1 MTVETIISS
10 LSQEDRRSALELL
23 WASIDH
29 DSDKFAPPDWH
40 SDVLAERLN
49 NPSQTPSLP
58 LKEAM
63 EDVRRRV
70 NERQSST

>member
-23 WASIDH
+23 WASIDR
-29 DSDKFAPPDWH
+29 DSDQYTAPAWH

-63 EDVRRRV
+63 DDVRQRV
-70 NERQSST
+70 NERKSST